1 MKNRDFIISYN
12 SMKE

>member
-1 MKNRDFIISYN
+1 VGFIKSYN

>member
-1 MKNRDFIISYN
+1 VGFMKSYN

>member
-1 MKNRDFIISYN
+1 MRNHGKSYN

>member
-1 MKNRDFIISYN
+1 MGFIKSYN

>member
-1 MKNRDFIISYN
+1 VDFIKSYN